1 MVRTCAVGINRAKTP
16 KRAAKMNTPTLT
28 AKTRNA
34 LKTSLPVRFRGMC
47 HLKPCN
53 AVKSKAISSGEGE
66 T

>member
-16 KRAAKMNTPTLT
+16 KRAAKMNTPTLN
-28 AKTRNA
+28 AKTRNT
-34 LKTSLPVRFRGMC
+34 LKIGLPVRSRGMC

-53 AVKSKAISSGEGE
+53 ASKSKAINRREGE